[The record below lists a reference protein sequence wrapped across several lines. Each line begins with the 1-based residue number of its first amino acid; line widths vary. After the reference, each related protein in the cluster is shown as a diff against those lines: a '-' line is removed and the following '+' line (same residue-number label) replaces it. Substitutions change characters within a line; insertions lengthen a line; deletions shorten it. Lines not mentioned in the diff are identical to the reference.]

1 MVLLGLPAVFNAG
14 NALPKVIVVISSV
27 AALIIVSNRF
37 GVLVVNHGK
46 QGFIHLKEK
55 QKERREKRKTRTH
68 KLGSRQRDGS
78 RGRTLPTARGTSS
91 HAALGVEDVRKRTVL
106 VITKRRVVGL
116 WQPLL
121 ARSKTAE
128 PLRAGV
134 DNPPKADASVGRI
147 QPDNGAGRSRAEG
160 GGVEQGLT
168 M

>member
-1 MVLLGLPAVFNAG
+1 MRLL
-14 NALPKVIVVISSV
+14 
-27 AALIIVSNRF
+27 VSRMS
-37 GVLVVNHGK
+37 G
-46 QGFIHLKEK
+46 Q
-55 QKERREKRKTRTH
+55 
-68 KLGSRQRDGS
+68 
-78 RGRTLPTARGTSS
+78 
-91 HAALGVEDVRKRTVL
+91 RTVL

-147 QPDNGAGRSRAEG
+147 QPDNGAGRSRAEE

-168 M
+168 TQIELLNRTLVVT